1 MEGMTVFKKIHK
13 FNEYTQKQ
21 KNSLAAIQK
30 AYAVAQGAAAVAEC
44 NGSSQYLVSCT
55 SPPSVVGKQQY
66 RVRTLPCGYLSHVFS
81 EKVSF
86 SYVLGN
92 YPGAKL
98 AGYNSGHEKACS
110 RYACHACL
118 DVCVQ
123 MSCIVSSC
131 QVPQEPLCNCKVG
144 QFQQSTCAMQDL
156 HALATAVCSA
166 AQMLHTAKLVHRD
179 FRLPNVVQIGPQ
191 QYMVIDLESVADDTA
206 KRLPKNFQHILKTC
220 TAEALD
226 ASGCFTALSDMHCIG
241 LLLKE
246 AQVRVTSIQADTF
259 VHKLIAKELNAEAAL
274 MYLRNE
280 WAL

>member
-123 MSCIVSSC
+123 MSCIVSSW

-166 AQMLHTAKLVHRD
+166 A
-179 FRLPNVVQIGPQ
+179 
-191 QYMVIDLESVADDTA
+191 
-206 KRLPKNFQHILKTC
+206 
-220 TAEALD
+220 
-226 ASGCFTALSDMHCIG
+226 
-241 LLLKE
+241 
-246 AQVRVTSIQADTF
+246 
-259 VHKLIAKELNAEAAL
+259 
-274 MYLRNE
+274 
-280 WAL
+280 